1 MEWVAGENP
10 RDLLSLSKGISD
22 STTELSEK
30 QKLEAKGR
38 LLDLVFSYLIIR
50 NSLVIHVI

>member
-10 RDLLSLSKGISD
+10 RELLSLSKGISGN
-22 STTELSEK
+22 TTELSEK

-38 LLDLVFSYLIIR
+38 LLDLVFSCLFIR